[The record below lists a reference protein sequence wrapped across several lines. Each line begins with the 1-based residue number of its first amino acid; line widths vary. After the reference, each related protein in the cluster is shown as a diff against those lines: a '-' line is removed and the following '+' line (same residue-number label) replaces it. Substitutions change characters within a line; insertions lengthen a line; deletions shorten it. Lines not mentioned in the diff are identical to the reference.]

1 MVIKLLLILFFFPSQ
16 LLNPLLRLRQA
27 CCHPQAV
34 RGGYLSVQKR
44 YMLLLR
50 DSILKSV
57 QATRNLQPVLSI
69 LK

>member
-1 MVIKLLLILFFFPSQ
+1 MVIKLLFILFFFPSQ

-50 DSILKSV
+50 DSCYLKTDKLHV
-57 QATRNLQPVLSI
+57 TYNWY
-69 LK
+69 LKY

>member
-1 MVIKLLLILFFFPSQ
+1 MVIKLLFILFFFPSQ

-50 DSILKSV
+50 DSCYLKAYKLHV
-57 QATRNLQPVLSI
+57 TYKWYLQY
-69 LK
+69 

>member
-50 DSILKSV
+50 DSCYLKTYKLHV
-57 QATRNLQPVLSI
+57 TYNRYLQY
-69 LK
+69 